1 MLILIFFLFLF
12 DTKDGGGAT
21 APKPSGALLALV
33 RLMQTQISS
42 NEVQQLL
49 GTKLVVK
56 RVVAKMEIPDQAAA
70 IRPLHHLGTSVLQQ
84 LGIMRICPAHHAVN
98 RHASTK
104 NIHPR
109 HSGKRPPILRESPS
123 HSHLH
128 AIDYCTVLAYVRLQ
142 FLLLLYFLLICCH
155 DNKFLGVNTTTLWMA
170 ITQWIRLQ
178 KYNLFL
184 PLNPS

>member
-12 DTKDGGGAT
+12 DIKDGGGAT

-56 RVVAKMEIPDQAAA
+56 RVVAKMEIPDEAAA

-84 LGIMRICPAHHAVN
+84 LGIVRISPAHHAVN
-98 RHASTK
+98 RHALAEQ
-104 NIHPR
+104 IHTR
-109 HSGKRPPILRESPS
+109 HGGKRPPFLLESPC
-123 HSHLH
+123 HSHLC
-128 AIDYCTVLAYVRLQ
+128 IVNNRTVLAYVRLQ
-142 FLLLLYFLLICCH
+142 LLLFLYFL
-155 DNKFLGVNTTTLWMA
+155 K
-170 ITQWIRLQ
+170 
-178 KYNLFL
+178 
-184 PLNPS
+184 